1 MAKDIRNMG
10 ASVRG
15 RLLNHSRETGRN
27 YNLLLTRYVRKVSS
41 GIGDQSRPSLGSKL
55 DPYWS

>member
-1 MAKDIRNMG
+1 MG